1 MPIISGINLYE
12 TDMVQMICLFVFSCS
27 MDRLLKLG
35 DVAILLLQ
43 MTVPSALW
51 STSEVS

>member
-12 TDMVQMICLFVFSCS
+12 TDMVQFVCLFSVVS

-35 DVAILLLQ
+35 DVATLLLQ
-43 MTVPSALW
+43 MIVPGALW